1 MPSSDSILDALV
13 IGAGVVGLAT
23 GRELARAG
31 LETAVLEAGPR
42 IGEEGSSRNSGIIH
56 AGLYYRHGSLKARLC
71 VSGREQLY
79 RYCEDHRIEHRRC
92 GKLVV
97 AVSPEESERLAALHE
112 HARGNGVDD
121 LQQLD
126 RAWLRRHEPW
136 LRADTALLSPSS
148 GIIDSHGLM
157 HALLGDLQAASGA
170 LALNSRVERID
181 GGRGDFRVLINDG
194 EGRHQ
199 IRTRRLVNAAGL
211 AAGEVAKNC
220 RGYPAECL
228 PDIRFARGNY
238 FRLHGRAP
246 TDKPVY
252 PLPEAGG
259 LGVHLTV
266 DLGGQA
272 RFGPDVEWL
281 ERPEFIVNDAR
292 KPAFLEAVRRYW
304 PALPDNALT
313 PDYAGV
319 RPKVFVSDAPLDDF
333 LIQTEQD
340 HGVPGLIH
348 LFGIESPG
356 LTACMALA
364 RLISHSFD

>member
-1 MPSSDSILDALV
+1 MSSPDSILDALV
-13 IGAGVVGLAT
+13 IGAGVAGLAT

-42 IGEEGSSRNSGIIH
+42 IGEQGSSRNSGIIH
-56 AGLYYRHGSLKARLC
+56 AGLYYRHDSLKARLC
-71 VSGREQLY
+71 VDGRELLY
-79 RYCEDHRIEHRRC
+79 RYCEAHRIDHRRC

-97 AVSPEESERLAALHE
+97 AVSPEESGRLEALRD

-121 LQQLD
+121 LQLLG
-126 RAWLRRHEPW
+126 RTWLQRHEPW
-136 LRADTALLSPSS
+136 LRADTALHSPSS
-148 GIIDSHGLM
+148 GIVDSHGLM
-157 HALLGDLQAASGA
+157 HALLGDLQAAGGV
-170 LALNSRVERID
+170 LALNSRVARID
-181 GGRGDFRVLINDG
+181 CGNNDFRVLIDDG
-194 EGRHQ
+194 EGRHE

-211 AAGEVAKNC
+211 AAGQVAKSC
-220 RGYPAECL
+220 RGYPADRL
-228 PDIRFARGNY
+228 PEIRFARGNY

-252 PLPEAGG
+252 PLPEPGG

-272 RFGPDVEWL
+272 RFGPDVEWI
-281 ERPEFIVNDAR
+281 ERPDFSVNGAR
-292 KPAFLEAVRRYW
+292 EPAFLEAVRRYW

-319 RPKVFVSDAPLDDF
+319 RPKVFVNDAPLDDF
-333 LIQTEQD
+333 LIQTRQD
-340 HGVPGLIH
+340 HGVSGLVH

-356 LTACMALA
+356 LTACLALA
-364 RLISHSFD
+364 HLISKSFD